1 MAQENLSFTIRAIDK
16 TQKGFRAVAA
26 GLGRVRRSIMSVQGA
41 LVALG
46 AGAGL
51 KIMADQIDDLA
62 KASSRLGM
70 TVNELQSLQ
79 FAAGQTGASA
89 EELEK
94 GLTRFNRSISEASTG
109 IGTGLRS
116 FKALG
121 IEVTDAAGNLRPTN
135 ELLNQVADRLTQIE
149 SPADRVRIAFDLFG
163 RSGVNLINTL
173 QGGSA
178 ELNKLREEFNQ
189 FTLELSEK
197 NAKATENANDR
208 FARMGETF
216 ASIGRIITA
225 KVLPVLA
232 SIAEFLTV
240 KLLTAFANT
249 IAGFRNMI
257 NALIDGFNMV
267 ARNSMGMLEEMDRS
281 SFGEQFEAKLRGL
294 ADAYEALDEAGQTT
308 AKETMPKV
316 VVSLDD
322 VAAGFERVSESAK
335 KAQEEINKV
344 TILTNQGETS
354 LEQYAKQTQ
363 NTQKQLNDI
372 AVRGLKNME
381 DGLLGVMQGTM
392 SAKEAFKSMAQS
404 IISDLMRMLIQQ
416 QITGRIAGFL
426 AGFGA
431 FGGGGGYSTVGAG
444 ANTYIPRGLASG
456 GSVTKN
462 TPYMVGERG
471 RELFVP
477 NQSGRIVPNNQIGG
491 GGVTVN
497 QTINLTTGV
506 SQTVRAEVTNMLPQ
520 IKEAAKGAVL
530 DARRRG
536 GSFSTAFGG

>member
-1 MAQENLSFTIRAIDK
+1 MADQNLRFTISAIDK
-16 TQKGFRAVAA
+16 TQRAFGKVAA
-26 GLGRVRRSIMSVQGA
+26 GLGRVRKSIMSVQGA

-51 KIMADQIDDLA
+51 KLMADQIDDLA

-116 FKALG
+116 FEALS
-121 IEVTDAAGNLRPTN
+121 IKVTDAAGDLRPTN
-135 ELLNQVADRLTQIE
+135 DLLNEVADRLTQIE

-173 QGGSA
+173 QGGSE

-208 FARMGETF
+208 FARIGETF

-240 KLLTAFANT
+240 KLLTAFANA
-249 IAGFRNMI
+249 IKGFRDFVNGV
-257 NALIDGFNMV
+257 IDIYNK
-267 ARNSMGMLEEMDRS
+267 AAER
-281 SFGEQFEAKLRGL
+281 SFGVLDQIAPATFGTEFEARLRSI
-294 ADAYEALDEAGQTT
+294 ADAYKELDDAGQTVAT
-308 AKETMPKV
+308 DTMPKV

-322 VAAGFERVSESAK
+322 VAAGFERTESSAYRTMEAVREVK
-335 KAQEEINKV
+335 IEFDQSKTK
-344 TILTNQGETS
+344 LTEFA
-354 LEQYAKQTQ
+354 EQTRE
-363 NTQKQLNDI
+363 TQKNLDDM
-372 AVRGLKNME
+372 AVRGLNRME
-381 DGLLGVMQGTM
+381 DSLMGVMQGTM
-392 SAKEAFKSMAQS
+392 SAKDAFKSMAQS
-404 IISDLMRMLIQQ
+404 IISDLMRMAIQQ

-426 AGFGA
+426 GGLGA
-431 FGGGGGYSTVGAG
+431 FGGGGSNYSYAQLTGR
-444 ANTYIPRGLASG
+444 PMLAQG
-456 GSVTKN
+456 GIATKGQ
-462 TPYMVGERG
+462 PYMVGERG

-477 NQSGRIVPNNQIGG
+477 NQTGRVIPNNQLGG
-491 GGVTVN
+491 GGVVVN
-497 QTINLTTGV
+497 QTINLTTGI

-536 GSFSTAFGG
+536 GSFSSAFGG

>member
-1 MAQENLSFTIRAIDK
+1 MADQNLRFTISAIDK
-16 TQKGFRAVAA
+16 TQRAFGKVAA
-26 GLGRVRRSIMSVQGA
+26 GLGRVRKSIMSVQGA

-51 KIMADQIDDLA
+51 KLMADQIDDLA

-116 FKALG
+116 FEALS
-121 IEVTDAAGNLRPTN
+121 IKVTDAAGDLRPTN
-135 ELLNQVADRLTQIE
+135 DLLNEVADRLTQIE

-173 QGGSA
+173 QGGSE

-208 FARMGETF
+208 FARIGETF

-240 KLLTAFANT
+240 KLLTAFANA
-249 IAGFRNMI
+249 IKGFRDFVNGV
-257 NALIDGFNMV
+257 IDIYNK
-267 ARNSMGMLEEMDRS
+267 AAER
-281 SFGEQFEAKLRGL
+281 SFGVLDQIAPATFGTEFEARLRSI
-294 ADAYEALDEAGQTT
+294 ADAYKELDDAGQTVAT
-308 AKETMPKV
+308 DTMPKG

-322 VAAGFERVSESAK
+322 VAAGFERTESSAYRTMEAVREVK
-335 KAQEEINKV
+335 IEFDQSKTK
-344 TILTNQGETS
+344 LTEFA
-354 LEQYAKQTQ
+354 EQTRE
-363 NTQKQLNDI
+363 TQKNLDDM
-372 AVRGLKNME
+372 AVRGLNRME
-381 DGLLGVMQGTM
+381 DSLMGVMQGTM
-392 SAKEAFKSMAQS
+392 SAKDAFKSMAQS
-404 IISDLMRMLIQQ
+404 IISDLMRMAIQQ

-426 AGFGA
+426 GGLGA
-431 FGGGGGYSTVGAG
+431 FGGGGSNYSYAQLTGR
-444 ANTYIPRGLASG
+444 PMLAQG
-456 GSVTKN
+456 GIATKGQ
-462 TPYMVGERG
+462 PYMVGERG

-477 NQSGRIVPNNQIGG
+477 NQTGRVIPNNQLGG
-491 GGVTVN
+491 GGVVVN
-497 QTINLTTGV
+497 QTINLTTGI

-536 GSFSTAFGG
+536 GSFSSAFGG

>member
-1 MAQENLSFTIRAIDK
+1 MADQNLRFTISAIDK
-16 TQKGFRAVAA
+16 TQRAFGKVAA
-26 GLGRVRRSIMSVQGA
+26 GLGRVKRSIMSVQGA

-51 KIMADQIDDLA
+51 KLMADQIDDLA

-135 ELLNQVADRLTQIE
+135 DLLNQVADRLTLIE

-173 QGGSA
+173 QGGSE

-189 FTLELSEK
+189 FTLELSEE

-208 FARMGETF
+208 FARIGETF
-216 ASIGRIITA
+216 ASMGRIITS

-267 ARNSMGMLEEMDRS
+267 ARNSMGMLDEMDRS
-281 SFGEQFEAKLRGL
+281 TFGEQFEAKLRGL
-294 ADAYEALDEAGQTT
+294 ADAYKELDDAGQTT
-308 AKETMPKV
+308 AKDTMPTV
-316 VVSLDD
+316 RVSLDD
-322 VAAGFERVSESAK
+322 VAVGFERVK
-335 KAQEEINKV
+335 EEAEKTKEAISGV
-344 TILTNQGETS
+344 TILTHESTS
-354 LEQYAKQTQ
+354 GLQNYAAAARDTG
-363 NTQKQLNDI
+363 KQLDNI
-372 AVRGLKNME
+372 AVRGLNKLE
-381 DGLLGVMQGTM
+381 DGLMGVMQGTM
-392 SAKEAFKSMAQS
+392 SAKDAFKSMAQS
-404 IISDLMRMLIQQ
+404 IISDLMRMAIQQ

-426 AGFGA
+426 GGFM
-431 FGGGGGYSTVGAG
+431 GGGPSFSTVGAG
-444 ANTYIPRGLASG
+444 ANTYIPAGLASG
-456 GSVTKN
+456 GPAMRN
-462 TPYMVGERG
+462 TPYIVGEKG
-471 RELFVP
+471 PELFVP
-477 NQSGRIVPNNQIGG
+477 RGSGTVVPNDKMGG
-491 GGVTVN
+491 GNGVVVN
-497 QTINLTTGV
+497 QTINLTTGI

-536 GSFSTAFGG
+536 GSFSSAFGG

>member
-1 MAQENLSFTIRAIDK
+1 MADQNLRFTISAIDK
-16 TQKGFRAVAA
+16 TRAAFGKVAA

-41 LVALG
+41 LVALA

-51 KIMADQIDDLA
+51 KVMANQIDDLA

-79 FAAGQTGASA
+79 FAASQTGASA

-135 ELLNQVADRLTQIE
+135 ELLNLTADRLAKIKD
-149 SPADRVRIAFDLFG
+149 PADRVRIAFDLFG

-173 QGGSA
+173 QGGSG
-178 ELNKLREEFNQ
+178 EMNKLREQFNK
-189 FTLELSEK
+189 FTVELTEE
-197 NAKATENANDR
+197 NAKATEDANDR
-208 FARMGETF
+208 FAKIGETF
-216 ASIGRIITA
+216 GSIGRKITS
-225 KVLPVLA
+225 VLLPKLA
-232 SIAEFLTV
+232 DLAEFFTKWLLIAIANSISAFRDFVNFFIDGYNKIAENVSF
-240 KLLTAFANT
+240 
-249 IAGFRNMI
+249 
-257 NALIDGFNMV
+257 
-267 ARNSMGMLEEMDRS
+267 MDVIPEAEL
-281 SFGEQFEAKLRGL
+281 FKGFEARLRGI
-294 ADAYEALDEAGQTT
+294 ADAYDELNDSGSQL
-308 AKETMPKV
+308 PKV
-316 VVSLDD
+316 IIDQSQAVEDLRI
-322 VAAGFERVSESAK
+322 GFERTKEE
-335 KAQEEINKV
+335 AQKTQEAIRGV
-344 TILTNQGETS
+344 TILTHESTS
-354 LEQYAKQTQ
+354 GLQNYAAAARDTG
-363 NTQKQLNDI
+363 KQLDDI
-372 AVRGLKNME
+372 AVRGLNKLE

-392 SAKEAFKSMAQS
+392 SAKDAFKSMAQS
-404 IISDLMRMLIQQ
+404 IISDLMRMAIQQ

-426 AGFGA
+426 GGMMG
-431 FGGGGGYSTVGAG
+431 GGGGGYTTVGAG
-444 ANTYIPRGLASG
+444 SNTYIPRGLASG

>member
-1 MAQENLSFTIRAIDK
+1 MADQNLRFKITAIDK
-16 TQKGFRAVAA
+16 TQRAFGKVAA
-26 GLGRVRRSIMSVQGA
+26 GLGRVRRSIMSLQGA
-41 LVALG
+41 LLTLG
-46 AGAGL
+46 AAAGL
-51 KIMADQIDDLA
+51 KMMASQIDDLA

-116 FKALG
+116 FEALG
-121 IEVTDAAGNLRPTN
+121 ISVTDTSGKLRPTN
-135 ELLNQVADRLTQIE
+135 ELLNLVSDRLTQIE

-173 QGGSA
+173 QGGSE

-216 ASIGRIITA
+216 ASMGRIITA

-267 ARNSMGMLEEMDRS
+267 ARNSMGMLDEMDRS

-294 ADAYEALDEAGQTT
+294 ADAYQALDEAGQTT
-308 AKETMPKV
+308 ATETMPKV

-322 VAAGFERVSESAK
+322 VAVGFERVK
-335 KAQEEINKV
+335 EEAEKTKEAISGV
-344 TILTNQGETS
+344 TILTHESTS
-354 LEQYAKQTQ
+354 GLQNYAAAARDTG
-363 NTQKQLNDI
+363 KQLDDI
-372 AVRGLKNME
+372 AVRGLNKLE

-392 SAKEAFKSMAQS
+392 SAKDAFKSMAQS
-404 IISDLMRMLIQQ
+404 IISDLMRMAIQQ
-416 QITGRIAGFL
+416 QITGRIAGL
-426 AGFGA
+426 LGGFM
-431 FGGGGGYSTVGAG
+431 GGGSPGFSTVGAG
-444 ANTYIPRGLASG
+444 SNTYIPRGLATG
-456 GSVTKN
+456 GRVSKGS
-462 TPYMVGERG
+462 PYMVGEAG

-477 NQSGRIVPNNQIGG
+477 NQSGRIVPNDQLGG
-491 GGVTVN
+491 GGVTVH

>member
-1 MAQENLSFTIRAIDK
+1 
-16 TQKGFRAVAA
+16 
-26 GLGRVRRSIMSVQGA
+26 MSVQGA

-51 KIMADQIDDLA
+51 KIMAGQIDDLA

-135 ELLNQVADRLTQIE
+135 ELLNLTADRLAKIKD
-149 SPADRVRIAFDLFG
+149 PADRVRIAFDLFG

-173 QGGSA
+173 QGGSG
-178 ELNKLREEFNQ
+178 EMNKLREQFNK
-189 FTLELSEK
+189 FTVELTEE
-197 NAKATENANDR
+197 NAKATEDANDR
-208 FARMGETF
+208 FAKIGETF
-216 ASIGRIITA
+216 GSIGRKITS
-225 KVLPVLA
+225 VLLPKLA
-232 SIAEFLTV
+232 DLAEFFTKWLLIAIANSISAFRDFVNFFIDGYNKIAENVSF
-240 KLLTAFANT
+240 
-249 IAGFRNMI
+249 
-257 NALIDGFNMV
+257 
-267 ARNSMGMLEEMDRS
+267 MDVIPEAEL
-281 SFGEQFEAKLRGL
+281 FKGFEARIRGI
-294 ADAYEALDEAGQTT
+294 ADAYDELNDSGSQL
-308 AKETMPKV
+308 PKV
-316 VVSLDD
+316 IIDQSQAVEDLKI
-322 VAAGFERVSESAK
+322 GFERTKEE
-335 KAQEEINKV
+335 AQKTQEAIRGV
-344 TILTNQGETS
+344 TILTHESTS
-354 LEQYAKQTQ
+354 GLQNYAAAARDTG
-363 NTQKQLNDI
+363 KQLDDI
-372 AVRGLKNME
+372 AVRGLNKLE

-392 SAKEAFKSMAQS
+392 SAKDAFKSMAQS
-404 IISDLMRMLIQQ
+404 IISDLMRMAIQQ

-426 AGFGA
+426 GGLGG
-431 FGGGGGYSTVGAG
+431 GGGGGYSTVGAG

>member
-1 MAQENLSFTIRAIDK
+1 MADQNLRFTISAVDK
-16 TQKGFRAVAA
+16 TRAAFGAVAS
-26 GLGRVRRSIMSVQGA
+26 GLSRVKNSIMSVQGA

-51 KIMADQIDDLA
+51 KIMAGQIDDLA
-62 KASSRLGM
+62 KASSCLGM

-121 IEVTDAAGNLRPTN
+121 IEVMDAAGNLRPTN
-135 ELLNQVADRLTQIE
+135 DLLNQVADRLTLIE

-173 QGGSA
+173 QGGSE

-189 FTLELSEK
+189 FTLELSEE

-208 FARMGETF
+208 FARIGETF
-216 ASIGRIITA
+216 ASMGRIITS

-267 ARNSMGMLEEMDRS
+267 ARNSMGMLDEMDRS
-281 SFGEQFEAKLRGL
+281 TFGEQFEAKLRGL
-294 ADAYEALDEAGQTT
+294 ADAYQALDEAGQTT

-322 VAAGFERVSESAK
+322 VAVGFERVK
-335 KAQEEINKV
+335 EEAEKTKEAISGV
-344 TILTNQGETS
+344 TILTHESTS
-354 LEQYAKQTQ
+354 GLQNYAAAARDTG
-363 NTQKQLNDI
+363 KQLDNI
-372 AVRGLKNME
+372 AVRGLNKLE

-392 SAKEAFKSMAQS
+392 SAKDAFKSMAQS
-404 IISDLMRMLIQQ
+404 IISDLMRMAIQQ

-426 AGFGA
+426 GGL
-431 FGGGGGYSTVGAG
+431 GGGGGYSTVGAG
-444 ANTYIPRGLASG
+444 ANTYIPAGLASG
-456 GSVTKN
+456 GPAMRN
-462 TPYMVGERG
+462 TPYIVGEKG
-471 RELFVP
+471 PELFVP
-477 NQSGRIVPNNQIGG
+477 RGSGTVVPNDKLGG
-491 GGVTVN
+491 GGVVVN
-497 QTINLTTGV
+497 QTINLTTGI

-536 GSFSTAFGG
+536 GSFGSAFGG

>member
-1 MAQENLSFTIRAIDK
+1 MADQNLRFTISAVDK
-16 TQKGFRAVAA
+16 TRAAFGAVAS
-26 GLGRVRRSIMSVQGA
+26 GLSRVKNSIMSVQGA

-51 KIMADQIDDLA
+51 KIMAGQIDDLA

-121 IEVTDAAGNLRPTN
+121 IEVMDAAGNLRPTN
-135 ELLNQVADRLTQIE
+135 DLLNQVADRLTLIE

-173 QGGSA
+173 QGGSE

-189 FTLELSEK
+189 FTLELSEE

-208 FARMGETF
+208 FARIGETF
-216 ASIGRIITA
+216 ASMGRIITS

-267 ARNSMGMLEEMDRS
+267 ARNSMGMLDEMDRS
-281 SFGEQFEAKLRGL
+281 TFGEQFEAKLRGL
-294 ADAYEALDEAGQTT
+294 ADAYQALDEAGQTT

-322 VAAGFERVSESAK
+322 VAVGFERVK
-335 KAQEEINKV
+335 EEAEKTKEAISGV
-344 TILTNQGETS
+344 TILTHESTS
-354 LEQYAKQTQ
+354 GLQNYAAAARDTG
-363 NTQKQLNDI
+363 KQLDNI
-372 AVRGLKNME
+372 AVRGLNKLE

-392 SAKEAFKSMAQS
+392 SAKDAFKSMAQS
-404 IISDLMRMLIQQ
+404 IISDLMRMAIQQ

-426 AGFGA
+426 GGL
-431 FGGGGGYSTVGAG
+431 GGGGGYSTVGAG
-444 ANTYIPRGLASG
+444 ANTYISAGLASG
-456 GSVTKN
+456 GPAMRN
-462 TPYMVGERG
+462 TPYIVGEKG
-471 RELFVP
+471 PELFVP
-477 NQSGRIVPNNQIGG
+477 RGSGTVVPNDKLGG
-491 GGVTVN
+491 GGVVVN
-497 QTINLTTGV
+497 QTINLTTGI

-536 GSFSTAFGG
+536 GSFGSAFGG

>member
-1 MAQENLSFTIRAIDK
+1 MADQNLRFTISAVDK
-16 TQKGFRAVAA
+16 TRAAFGAVAS
-26 GLGRVRRSIMSVQGA
+26 GLSRVKNSIMSVQGA

-51 KIMADQIDDLA
+51 KIMAGQIDDLA

-121 IEVTDAAGNLRPTN
+121 IEVMDAAGNLRPTN
-135 ELLNQVADRLTQIE
+135 DLLNQVADRLTLIE

-173 QGGSA
+173 QGGSG
-178 ELNKLREEFNQ
+178 EMNKLREEFNQ
-189 FTLELSEK
+189 FTLELSEE

-208 FARMGETF
+208 FARIGETF
-216 ASIGRIITA
+216 ASMGRIITS

-257 NALIDGFNMV
+257 NALIDGFNTV
-267 ARNSMGMLEEMDRS
+267 ARKSNGMLEEMDRS
-281 SFGEQFEAKLRGL
+281 TFGEQFEAKLRGL

-322 VAAGFERVSESAK
+322 VAVGFERVK
-335 KAQEEINKV
+335 EEAEKTKEAISGV
-344 TILTNQGETS
+344 TILTHESTS
-354 LEQYAKQTQ
+354 GLQNYAAAARDTG
-363 NTQKQLNDI
+363 KQLDDI
-372 AVRGLKNME
+372 AVRGLNKLE

-392 SAKEAFKSMAQS
+392 SAKDAFKSMAQS
-404 IISDLMRMLIQQ
+404 IISDLMRMAIQQ

-426 AGFGA
+426 GGL
-431 FGGGGGYSTVGAG
+431 GGGGGYSTVGAG
-444 ANTYIPRGLASG
+444 ANTYIPAGLASG
-456 GSVTKN
+456 GPAMRN
-462 TPYMVGERG
+462 TPYIVGEKG
-471 RELFVP
+471 PELFVP
-477 NQSGRIVPNNQIGG
+477 RGSGTVVPNDKLGG
-491 GGVTVN
+491 GGVVVN
-497 QTINLTTGV
+497 QTINLTTGI

-536 GSFSTAFGG
+536 GSFGSAFGG

>member
-26 GLGRVRRSIMSVQGA
+26 GLGRVRRSIMSVQRA

-51 KIMADQIDDLA
+51 KIMAGQIDDLA
-62 KASSRLGM
+62 KSSSRLGM

-94 GLTRFNRSISEASTG
+94 GLTRFSRSISEASTG

-116 FKALG
+116 FEALG
-121 IEVTDAAGNLRPTN
+121 ISVTDTSGKLRPTN
-135 ELLNQVADRLTQIE
+135 ELLNLVSERLTQIE

-173 QGGSA
+173 AGGSA

-189 FTLELSEK
+189 FTLELTEK
-197 NAKATENANDR
+197 NVKATEKANDR
-208 FARMGETF
+208 FSRMGETF
-216 ASIGRIITA
+216 ASIGRIITS

-232 SIAEFLTV
+232 DIAEFLTV

-249 IAGFRNMI
+249 ISGFRNMI

-267 ARNSMGMLEEMDRS
+267 ARNSMGMLDEMDKS
-281 SFGEQFEAKLRGL
+281 TFGEQFEAKLRGI
-294 ADAYEALDEAGQTT
+294 ADAYKELDEAGQTSAT
-308 AKETMPKV
+308 ETLPKV

-322 VAAGFERVSESAK
+322 VAAGFERVEQKANKCAVSVEKVQTAATKSTTGLQNYAASARD
-335 KAQEEINKV
+335 
-344 TILTNQGETS
+344 TG
-354 LEQYAKQTQ
+354 
-363 NTQKQLNDI
+363 KQLDDI
-372 AVRGLKNME
+372 AVRNLNKLE
-381 DGLLGVMQGTM
+381 DGLLGVMQGTT
-392 SAKEAFKSMAQS
+392 SAKDAFKSMAQS
-404 IISDLMRMLIQQ
+404 IIADMMKMAIQQ
-416 QITGRIAGFL
+416 QITSRIAGFL
-426 AGFGA
+426 MGL
-431 FGGGGGYSTVGAG
+431 GGGGGGGTY
-444 ANTYIPRGLASG
+444 ANYGQLSGSPHAMAIGGPVKRGS
-456 GSVTKN
+456 
-462 TPYMVGERG
+462 PYMVGERG
-471 RELFVP
+471 PELFVP
-477 NQSGRIVPNNQIGG
+477 NQSGSITPNNKLGG
-491 GGVTVN
+491 GGVVVQ

-520 IKEAAKGAVL
+520 IKEAAKAAIV

>member
-1 MAQENLSFTIRAIDK
+1 MADQNLRFTISAIDK
-16 TQKGFRAVAA
+16 TQRAFGKVAA
-26 GLGRVRRSIMSVQGA
+26 GLGRVRKSIMSVQGA

-51 KIMADQIDDLA
+51 KLMADQIDDLA

-116 FKALG
+116 FEALS
-121 IEVTDAAGNLRPTN
+121 IKVTDAAGDLRPTN
-135 ELLNQVADRLTQIE
+135 DLLNEVADRLTQIE

-173 QGGSA
+173 QGGSE

-208 FARMGETF
+208 FARIGETF

-240 KLLTAFANT
+240 KLLTAFANA
-249 IAGFRNMI
+249 IKGFRDFVNGV
-257 NALIDGFNMV
+257 IDIYNK
-267 ARNSMGMLEEMDRS
+267 AAER
-281 SFGEQFEAKLRGL
+281 SFGLLDQIAPATFGTEFEARLRGI
-294 ADAYEALDEAGQTT
+294 ADAYKELDDAGQTV
-308 AKETMPKV
+308 AKDTMPKV

-322 VAAGFERVSESAK
+322 VAAGFERTESSAYRTMEAVREVK
-335 KAQEEINKV
+335 IEFDQSKTK
-344 TILTNQGETS
+344 LTEFA
-354 LEQYAKQTQ
+354 EQTKQTQ
-363 NTQKQLNDI
+363 KNLDDM
-372 AVRGLKNME
+372 AVRGLNRME
-381 DGLLGVMQGTM
+381 DSLMGVMQGTM
-392 SAKEAFKSMAQS
+392 SAKDAFKSMAQS
-404 IISDLMRMLIQQ
+404 IISDLMRMAIQQ

-426 AGFGA
+426 GGLGA
-431 FGGGGGYSTVGAG
+431 FGGGGSNYSYGQLTGR
-444 ANTYIPRGLASG
+444 PMLAQG
-456 GSVTKN
+456 GIATKGQ
-462 TPYMVGERG
+462 PYMVGERG

-477 NQSGRIVPNNQIGG
+477 NQTGRVIPNNQLGG
-491 GGVTVN
+491 GGVVVN
-497 QTINLTTGV
+497 QTINLTTGI

-536 GSFSTAFGG
+536 GSFGSAFGG

>member
-1 MAQENLSFTIRAIDK
+1 MADQNLRFTISAIDK
-16 TQKGFRAVAA
+16 TRAAFGKVAA
-26 GLGRVRRSIMSVQGA
+26 GLGRVRKSIMSVQGA

-51 KIMADQIDDLA
+51 KLMADQIDDLA

-116 FKALG
+116 FEALS
-121 IEVTDAAGNLRPTN
+121 IKVTDAAGDLRPTN
-135 ELLNQVADRLTQIE
+135 DLLNEVADRLTQIE

-208 FARMGETF
+208 FARIGETF

-240 KLLTAFANT
+240 KLLTGFANA
-249 IAGFRNMI
+249 IKGFRDFVNGT
-257 NALIDGFNMV
+257 IDIYNK
-267 ARNSMGMLEEMDRS
+267 AAKK
-281 SFGEQFEAKLRGL
+281 SFGLLDQIAPATFGTEFEARLRGI
-294 ADAYEALDEAGQTT
+294 ADAYQELDDAGQTVAT
-308 AKETMPKV
+308 DTMPKV

-322 VAAGFERVSESAK
+322 VAAGFERTESSAYRTMEAVREVK
-335 KAQEEINKV
+335 IEFDQSKTK
-344 TILTNQGETS
+344 LTEFA
-354 LEQYAKQTQ
+354 EQTKE
-363 NTQKQLNDI
+363 TQKNLDDM
-372 AVRGLKNME
+372 AVRGLNRME
-381 DGLLGVMQGTM
+381 DSLMGVMQGTM
-392 SAKEAFKSMAQS
+392 SAKDAFKSMAQS
-404 IISDLMRMLIQQ
+404 IISDLMRMAIQQ

-426 AGFGA
+426 GGLGM
-431 FGGGGGYSTVGAG
+431 FGGGGSNYSYGQLTGR
-444 ANTYIPRGLASG
+444 PMLAQG
-456 GSVTKN
+456 GIATKGQ
-462 TPYMVGERG
+462 PYMVGERG

-477 NQSGRIVPNNQIGG
+477 NQTGRVIPNNQLGG
-491 GGVTVN
+491 GGVVVN
-497 QTINLTTGV
+497 QTINLTTGI

-536 GSFSTAFGG
+536 GSFGSAFGG

>member
-197 NAKATENANDR
+197 NTKATENANDR

>member
-471 RELFVP
+471 RELFIP

>member
-51 KIMADQIDDLA
+51 KIMAGQIDDLA

-116 FKALG
+116 FEALG
-121 IEVTDAAGNLRPTN
+121 ISVTDANGKLRPTN
-135 ELLNQVADRLTQIE
+135 ELLNLVSDRLTQIE

-173 QGGSA
+173 QGGSE

-189 FTLELSEK
+189 FTLELTEK

-216 ASIGRIITA
+216 SSIGRIITA

-249 IAGFRNMI
+249 IAGFRNMV
-257 NALIDGFNMV
+257 NALIDGFNMI

-281 SFGEQFEAKLRGL
+281 GFGEKFEAKLRGL
-294 ADAYEALDEAGQTT
+294 ADAYSELNSEAEQTPKIIIDQSQAFES
-308 AKETMPKV
+308 AKI
-316 VVSLDD
+316 
-322 VAAGFERVSESAK
+322 GFERTKEE
-335 KAQEEINKV
+335 AQKTQEAIRGV
-344 TILTNQGETS
+344 TILTHESTSGLKNYANAARET
-354 LEQYAKQTQ
+354 AG
-363 NTQKQLNDI
+363 QLDNL
-372 AVRGLKNME
+372 AVRGMNRLE
-381 DGLLGVMQGTM
+381 DSLMGVMQGTM
-392 SAKEAFKSMAQS
+392 SVKDAFKSMAAS
-404 IISDLMRMLIQQ
+404 IISDMMRIFIRQ
-416 QITGRIAGFL
+416 QITGVL
-426 AGFGA
+426 AGALGGL
-431 FGGGGGYSTVGAG
+431 FGGGAGYSTVGAG
-444 ANTYIPRGLASG
+444 ANTYIPKGLAAG

-471 RELFVP
+471 RELFIP
-477 NQSGRIVPNNQIGG
+477 NQSGSIVPNHKVGG
-491 GGVTVN
+491 DGVVIN
-497 QTINLTTGV
+497 QTINLSTGV
-506 SQTVRAEVTNMLPQ
+506 QQTVRAEMTNMLPQ
-520 IKEAAKGAVL
+520 IAQAAKGAVL
-530 DARRRG
+530 DAKRRG
-536 GSFSTAFGG
+536 GSFSAAFGG

>member
-1 MAQENLSFTIRAIDK
+1 MADQNLRFTISAIDK
-16 TQKGFRAVAA
+16 TQRAFGKVAA
-26 GLGRVRRSIMSVQGA
+26 GLGRVRKSIMSVQGA

-51 KIMADQIDDLA
+51 KLMADQIDDLA

-116 FKALG
+116 FEALS
-121 IEVTDAAGNLRPTN
+121 IKVTDAAGDLRPTN
-135 ELLNQVADRLTQIE
+135 DLLNEVADRLTQIE

-163 RSGVNLINTL
+163 RSGVNLTNTL

-240 KLLTAFANT
+240 KLLTAFANA
-249 IAGFRNMI
+249 IKGFRDFVNGV
-257 NALIDGFNMV
+257 IDIYNK
-267 ARNSMGMLEEMDRS
+267 AAER
-281 SFGEQFEAKLRGL
+281 SFGVLDQIAPATFGTEFEARLRGI
-294 ADAYEALDEAGQTT
+294 ADAYKELDDAGQTVAT
-308 AKETMPKV
+308 DTMPKV

-322 VAAGFERVSESAK
+322 VAAGFERTESSAYRTMEAVREVK
-335 KAQEEINKV
+335 IEFNQTKTK
-344 TILTNQGETS
+344 LTEFA
-354 LEQYAKQTQ
+354 EQTKE
-363 NTQKQLNDI
+363 TQKNLDDM
-372 AVRGLKNME
+372 AVRGLNRME
-381 DGLLGVMQGTM
+381 DSLMAVMQGTM
-392 SAKEAFKSMAQS
+392 STKDAFKSMAQS
-404 IISDLMRMLIQQ
+404 IISDLMRMAIQQ
-416 QITGRIAGFL
+416 QITGRIAGYL
-426 AGFGA
+426 GGLGG
-431 FGGGGGYSTVGAG
+431 FGGGGSNYSYGQLTGR
-444 ANTYIPRGLASG
+444 PMLAQG
-456 GSVTKN
+456 GIATKGQ
-462 TPYMVGERG
+462 PYMVGERG

-477 NQSGRIVPNNQIGG
+477 NQTGRVIPNNQLGG
-491 GGVTVN
+491 GGVVVN
-497 QTINLTTGV
+497 QTINLTTGI
-506 SQTVRAEVTNMLPQ
+506 SQTIRAEVTNMLPQ

>member
-1 MAQENLSFTIRAIDK
+1 MADQNLRFTISAVDK
-16 TQKGFRAVAA
+16 TRAAFGAVAS
-26 GLGRVRRSIMSVQGA
+26 GLSRVKNSIMSVQGA

-51 KIMADQIDDLA
+51 KIMAGQIDDLA

-121 IEVTDAAGNLRPTN
+121 IEVMDAAGNLRPTN
-135 ELLNQVADRLTQIE
+135 DLLNQVADRLTLIE

-173 QGGSA
+173 QGGSE

-189 FTLELSEK
+189 FTLELSEE

-208 FARMGETF
+208 FARIGETF
-216 ASIGRIITA
+216 ASMGRIITS

-267 ARNSMGMLEEMDRS
+267 ARNSMGMLDEMDRS
-281 SFGEQFEAKLRGL
+281 TFGEQFEAKLRGL
-294 ADAYEALDEAGQTT
+294 ADAYQALDEAGQTT

-322 VAAGFERVSESAK
+322 VAVGFERVK
-335 KAQEEINKV
+335 EEAEKTKEAISGV
-344 TILTNQGETS
+344 TILTHESTS
-354 LEQYAKQTQ
+354 GLQNYAAAARDTG
-363 NTQKQLNDI
+363 KQLDNI
-372 AVRGLKNME
+372 AVRGLNKLE

-392 SAKEAFKSMAQS
+392 SAKDAFKSMAQS
-404 IISDLMRMLIQQ
+404 IISDLMRMAIQQ

-426 AGFGA
+426 GGL
-431 FGGGGGYSTVGAG
+431 GGGGGYSTVGAG
-444 ANTYIPRGLASG
+444 ANTYIPAGLASG
-456 GSVTKN
+456 GPAMRN
-462 TPYMVGERG
+462 TPYIVGEKG
-471 RELFVP
+471 PELFVP
-477 NQSGRIVPNNQIGG
+477 RGSGTVVPNDKLGG
-491 GGVTVN
+491 GGVVVN
-497 QTINLTTGV
+497 QTINLTTGI

-536 GSFSTAFGG
+536 GSFGSAFGG